1 MHDLL
6 VNPAFQSGVAP
17 LLTGLIVGL
26 ILRPFGIMWQGL
38 AVVSGLFISVMLTI
52 GISFNPLT
60 STHKIVLSSIVLPFA
75 SFLPHHFPCRTRCQT
90 VFLALLSGVTALW
103 VVWPVLSH
111 QEGLQILI
119 TVSKMVLYAAV
130 VGASVVWFGKNDLAR
145 QGGGLLALGTGTG
158 ILAFIASS
166 ALYGQLAIAVTAAL
180 GGLLLILL
188 IIPDK
193 DAASLSLGNFGLV
206 AAKVPLAIIGGAST
220 VFANL
225 PAVVL
230 VALVLAPIFAAIPVA
245 RQQNLWIRG
254 SLAAIL
260 GFLPIIPAI
269 WYALSISSPM
279 EY

>member
-1 MHDLL
+1 MQDLL
-6 VNPAFQSGVAP
+6 VHPAFQSGIAP
-17 LLTGLIVGL
+17 LLSGLIVAL
-26 ILRPFGIMWQGL
+26 ILRPFGIMWQGV
-38 AVVSGLFISVMLTI
+38 AVVCGLLTSVMLTI
-52 GISFNPLT
+52 GISFRPLT
-60 STHKIVLSSIVLPFA
+60 STHKIIISSIVLPFA
-75 SFLPHHFPCRTRCQT
+75 SFLPHHFPCRTFCQT
-90 VFLALLSGVTALW
+90 IFLAILSGVTALW

-130 VGASVVWFGKNDLAR
+130 VGGSVVWFGKEDLAR
-145 QGGGLLALGTGTG
+145 QGGGLLALGTGTA

-180 GGLLLILL
+180 GGLLLVLL

-193 DAASLSLGNFGLV
+193 DTVSISLGNFGLV
-206 AAKVPLAIIGGAST
+206 AAKIPLAIIGGGSA

-225 PAVVL
+225 PALALFSLVL
-230 VALVLAPIFAAIPVA
+230 VPMFAAIPVA

-254 SLAAIL
+254 SLATIL

-269 WYALSISSPM
+269 WYAFSTSAPM
-279 EY
+279 SY